1 MWLFPIKWLNDQC
14 YDNLNQM
21 GICYTRLKCTVIG
34 GAYSGICA
42 LGLGACCVVAKSCN
56 KQTSDKVVYFK
67 NPGYPRFDTGAN
79 ICTMTLQI
87 RDPDV
92 CQVRLDFID
101 FDLDQPTL
109 GDCLGDKFRVSSSGG
124 TGQIPML
131 CGRNT
136 NQHVYVHVPNGGS
149 ATRTVIIIFDTN
161 SIGDYRWQI
170 KMTQIDCRPGRLPGV
185 YPPAP
190 NGCLQYHTEP
200 TKVIESF
207 NYGNQYLNN
216 LDYGVCVERAPNT
229 CRVTYRV
236 VGDREWSLDSAQ
248 AAKDRSAVGDQ
259 QCAGD
264 YLLIAGGSETGDP
277 PTADRY
283 CGGRFN
289 WLPGAVTDAPVVSK
303 ANGMIALRFHS
314 DTFQDPA
321 FARGF
326 RVRYEQ
332 SSTGLKI
339 SRNTNVSDI
348 DNYEQ
353 RYSNA

>member
-1 MWLFPIKWLNDQC
+1 MW
-14 YDNLNQM
+14 
-21 GICYTRLKCTVIG
+21 R
-34 GAYSGICA
+34 
-42 LGLGACCVVAKSCN
+42 
-56 KQTSDKVVYFK
+56 
-67 NPGYPRFDTGAN
+67 AN

-109 GDCLGDKFRVSSSGG
+109 GDCLGDKFRISSSGSG
-124 TGQIPML
+124 TGQIPVL

-149 ATRTVIIIFDTN
+149 TTRTVIIIFDTN

-170 KMTQIDCRPGRLPGV
+170 K
-185 YPPAP
+185 
-190 NGCLQYHTEP
+190 YHTEP

-207 NYGNQYLNN
+207 NYGQQYLNN
-216 LDYGVCVERAPNT
+216 LDYGLCVERAPNT

-236 VGDREWSLDSAQ
+236 AGDREWSLDSAQ

-264 YLLIAGGSETGDP
+264 YLLIPGGSETGDP

-289 WLPGAVTDAPVVSK
+289 WLPGAVIDAPVVSK

-314 DTFQDPA
+314 DTFQDPG

-332 SSTGLKI
+332 SSTGC
-339 SRNTNVSDI
+339 V
-348 DNYEQ
+348 
-353 RYSNA
+353 